1 MTSDNP
7 IFYNQGIKNYGISK
21 IIKLVPESQSHEKN
35 TKKIIYEKSPSFSQA
50 VVKISFTNHNVF
62 ILLSNGELYSRGNFD
77 CLGRKTN
84 NNLNEDKFEEIIFHK
99 NYNYYSLNREPE
111 KKIIHNIS
119 AGNEHVICV
128 DNENNLWGWGDNT
141 FHQVNPKN
149 EEKRIEYPIIINF
162 PKNNLKIFH
171 IITPRNS
178 TIIISERNRICSW
191 GEINRK
197 SFSSNGHHSNSHN
210 KNDNSMDFLTYDDT
224 INLINDSMFKDT
236 SDYRDAFIRA
246 RQLIYKGYSFNG
258 GEGDDIKLR
267 KAALNA
273 KIKQLKLEIED
284 KEKESKIKMNNL
296 GLMRDKK
303 FNDLRRLIN
312 DYEEKIEKITYR
324 KEEYRTQLA
333 KLDNEITSENK
344 DIKSNNKL
352 LDNVEE
358 DIEELY
364 NELERAN
371 DRIESLNYD
380 DKNIKKENENDYE
393 QMQIQEKEIESYDKQ
408 RKIKNKEILKD
419 NLNKNLDVICKTL
432 EDKEK
437 ERNTILYNL
446 STISEVEN
454 EYIDIRNTL
463 DEMIKVLYEMKGTQ
477 KVTDEFNSMHN
488 KVKDTYDKFI
498 DYNKN
503 LDSITIV
510 KLNEKE
516 PYKTII
522 DLLNE
527 SNKQLKVIDDG
538 VTQFHLGNQKNDL
551 KIIYEMINAKI
562 QLISEQNKMVY
573 IIYIMLSSL
582 KDSDIRQ
589 YFQEKLKG
597 KNEIEEQINFENN
610 IEFIYKNIIINLLRE
625 TYMKINEVDLL
636 QNVTSEIP
644 NKIKMDYIKK
654 KMEEEKKIKSRDPP
668 INTND
673 NFNLYNDMKTF
684 NFNNQAEGS
693 NKQTKSI
700 NTLKSTWSWSS
711 GFTNDKELSSPNL
724 IIDNQ

>member
-1 MTSDNP
+1 MTTDDP
-7 IFYNQGIKNYGISK
+7 IFYSQGIKNYGISK

-50 VVKISFTNHNVF
+50 VVKISFTNHNIF
-62 ILLSNGELYSRGNFD
+62 ILLSNGELYSRGNGD
-77 CLGRKTN
+77 CIGRKAN
-84 NNLNEDKFEEIIFHK
+84 PNLNEDKFEEIIFHK

-162 PKNNLKIFH
+162 PKSNLKIFH
-171 IITPRNS
+171 IFTPRNS
-178 TIIISERNRICSW
+178 TIIVSEKNRICSW

-380 DKNIKKENENDYE
+380 DKNIKKENDYE

-437 ERNTILYNL
+437 ERNTILDNL

-522 DLLNE
+522 DLLHE
-527 SNKQLKVIDDG
+527 SNKKLKEIDDG
-538 VTQFHLGNQKNDL
+538 VTQINLGNQKNDL

-589 YFQEKLKG
+589 YFQEKMKG
-597 KNEIEEQINFENN
+597 KKETEDKMNFENN

-636 QNVTSEIP
+636 QNVTTEIP

-711 GFTNDKELSSPNL
+711 GFSNDKELSSPNL